1 MLEQLARDKEER
13 FGKKFDPQTL
23 QAKKEASVIE
33 DVEFYI
39 KAIRTLY
46 PTFRCEDQ
54 AKNCLNTI
62 RLILSNIVKNPNEEK
77 FRKAKTSN
85 PNFEER
91 IGKIQAGM
99 KILEVLGFVP
109 DGEFLVVANPNLDN
123 FKKSIEA
130 LEKELQKLE

>member
-13 FGKKFDPQTL
+13 FGKKFDPNTL
-23 QAKKEASVIE
+23 QAKKETSVID
-33 DVEFYI
+33 DVEYYI
-39 KAIRTLY
+39 KAVRTLY
-46 PTFRCEDQ
+46 PTFRCGDQ
-54 AKNCLNTI
+54 AKNCLNTL

-99 KILEVLGFVP
+99 KILQVLGFVP
-109 DGEFLVVANPNLDN
+109 DGEFLVVANPNLDD
-123 FKKSIEA
+123 FKKSIVA
-130 LEKELQKLE
+130 LEKELEKLD